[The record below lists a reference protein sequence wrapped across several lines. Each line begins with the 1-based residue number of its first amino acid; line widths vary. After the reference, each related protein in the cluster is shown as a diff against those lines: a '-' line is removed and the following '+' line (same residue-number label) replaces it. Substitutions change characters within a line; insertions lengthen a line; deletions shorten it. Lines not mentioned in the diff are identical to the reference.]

1 MVDISNVINT
11 SISQAPGGLEG
22 YNVNSFL
29 YLSAV
34 QPVSK
39 WNTETYRI
47 YKAATDVG
55 KDFGTDSSTYKDAV
69 MIFSQKPNLLAGN
82 GYLVIAPL
90 IVTDESPSEVVESLS
105 EVVESLSDALN
116 RVKAQIYFGGW
127 MTNKKAEAEEVIAA
141 AQLNETLESI
151 YLLGSGNAADFTA
164 ETGLFDKVSKLSL
177 SRTKLLYYGDNT
189 ENLDN
194 MRGFVSA
201 YAGRGFS
208 VNFAA
213 QNSTITMNLKDL
225 VGVSPDST
233 VTEAIY
239 QNAEQLGVDMY
250 VAYNGLPKIVS
261 NGNPLYFDDIYNRL
275 WFELTMRVE
284 LFNALA
290 TTSTKIPQT
299 ETGMNNL
306 KSAAR
311 AVCQRGVYNGFMA
324 PGTWNGTDT
333 FGDQDDFYR
342 NIEDFGF
349 YVYSAPVSQQSQSER
364 EARVAP
370 VVQVACKQAGAI
382 HKMNLI
388 INFEA

>member
-11 SISQAPGGLEG
+11 SISQAPAGLEG

-90 IVTDESPSEVVESLS
+90 IVTGESLN

-151 YLLGSGNAADFTA
+151 YLLGSGDAADFTA

-177 SRTKLLYYGDNT
+177 SRTKLLYYGDST

-364 EARVAP
+364 ETRVAP

>member
-11 SISQAPGGLEG
+11 SISQAPAGLEG

-39 WNTETYRI
+39 WDTETYRI

-90 IVTDESPSEVVESLS
+90 IVTGESPS

-151 YLLGSGNAADFTA
+151 YLLGSGDAADFTA

-177 SRTKLLYYGDNT
+177 SRTKLLYYGDST

-364 EARVAP
+364 ETRVAP

>member
-11 SISQAPGGLEG
+11 SISQAPAGLEG

-82 GYLVIAPL
+82 GYLIIAPL
-90 IVTDESPSEVVESLS
+90 IVTGESPS

-141 AQLNETLESI
+141 AQLNETLESL
-151 YLLGSGNAADFTA
+151 YLLGSGDAADFTA

-177 SRTKLLYYGDNT
+177 SRTKLLYYGDST

-364 EARVAP
+364 ETRVAP

>member
-11 SISQAPGGLEG
+11 SISQAPAGLEG

-90 IVTDESPSEVVESLS
+90 IVTGESPL

-151 YLLGSGNAADFTA
+151 YLLGSGDAADFTA

-177 SRTKLLYYGDNT
+177 SRTKLLYYGDST

-364 EARVAP
+364 ETRVAP

>member
-11 SISQAPGGLEG
+11 SISQAPAGLEG

-90 IVTDESPSEVVESLS
+90 IVTGESPS

-151 YLLGSGNAADFTA
+151 YLLGSGDVADFTA

-177 SRTKLLYYGDNT
+177 SRTKLLYYGDST
-189 ENLDN
+189 DNLDN

-225 VGVSPDST
+225 EGVSPDGT

-364 EARVAP
+364 ETRVAP

>member
-11 SISQAPGGLEG
+11 SISQAPAGLEG

-47 YKAATDVG
+47 YKAVTDVG

-90 IVTDESPSEVVESLS
+90 IVTGESPS

-151 YLLGSGNAADFTA
+151 YLLGSGDAADFTA

-177 SRTKLLYYGDNT
+177 SRTKLLYYGDST

-194 MRGFVSA
+194 MRGFVAA

-364 EARVAP
+364 ETRVAP

>member
-11 SISQAPGGLEG
+11 SISQAPAGLEG

-90 IVTDESPSEVVESLS
+90 IVTGESPS

-151 YLLGSGNAADFTA
+151 YLLGSGDASDFTA

-177 SRTKLLYYGDNT
+177 SRTKLLYYGDST

-349 YVYSAPVSQQSQSER
+349 YVYSVPVSQQSQSER
-364 EARVAP
+364 ETRVAP

>member
-11 SISQAPGGLEG
+11 SISQAPAGLES

-90 IVTDESPSEVVESLS
+90 IVTGESPSEVVESLS
-105 EVVESLSDALN
+105 DALS

-151 YLLGSGNAADFTA
+151 YLLGSGDVADFTA

-177 SRTKLLYYGDNT
+177 SRTKLLYYGDST

-225 VGVSPDST
+225 VGVSPDGT
-233 VTEAIY
+233 VTETIY
-239 QNAEQLGVDMY
+239 QKAEQLGVDMY
-250 VAYNGLPKIVS
+250 VAYNGLPRIVS

-349 YVYSAPVSQQSQSER
+349 YVYSAPVSQQSQTER
-364 EARVAP
+364 ETRIAP

>member
-11 SISQAPGGLEG
+11 SISQAPAGLEG

-90 IVTDESPSEVVESLS
+90 IVTGESPS

-151 YLLGSGNAADFTA
+151 YLLGSGDVADFTA

-177 SRTKLLYYGDNT
+177 SRTKLLYYGDST

-364 EARVAP
+364 ETRVAP

>member
-11 SISQAPGGLEG
+11 SISQAPAGLEG

-90 IVTDESPSEVVESLS
+90 IVTGESPS

-141 AQLNETLESI
+141 AQLSETLESI
-151 YLLGSGNAADFTA
+151 YLLGSGDAADFTA

-177 SRTKLLYYGDNT
+177 SRTKLLYYGDST

-364 EARVAP
+364 ETRVAP

>member
-11 SISQAPGGLEG
+11 SISQAPAGLEG

-90 IVTDESPSEVVESLS
+90 IVTGESPS

-127 MTNKKAEAEEVIAA
+127 MTDKKAEAEEVIAA

-151 YLLGSGNAADFTA
+151 YLLGSGDAADFTA

-177 SRTKLLYYGDNT
+177 SRTKLLYYGDST

-194 MRGFVSA
+194 MRGFVAA

-364 EARVAP
+364 EARIAP

>member
-11 SISQAPGGLEG
+11 SISQAPAGLEG

-39 WNTETYRI
+39 WDTETYRI

-90 IVTDESPSEVVESLS
+90 IVTGESLS

-151 YLLGSGNAADFTA
+151 YLLGSGDSADFTA

-177 SRTKLLYYGDNT
+177 SRTKLLYYGDST

-194 MRGFVSA
+194 MRGFVAA

-364 EARVAP
+364 ETRVAP

>member
-11 SISQAPGGLEG
+11 SISQAPAGLEG

-90 IVTDESPSEVVESLS
+90 IVTGESPS

-151 YLLGSGNAADFTA
+151 YLLGSGDAADFTA

-177 SRTKLLYYGDNT
+177 SRTKLLYYGDST

-364 EARVAP
+364 ETRVAP

>member
-11 SISQAPGGLEG
+11 SISQAPAGLEG

-90 IVTDESPSEVVESLS
+90 IVTGESPS

-151 YLLGSGNAADFTA
+151 YLLGSGDSADFTA

-177 SRTKLLYYGDNT
+177 SRTKLLYYGDST

-364 EARVAP
+364 ETRVAP

>member
-11 SISQAPGGLEG
+11 SISQAPAGLEG

-82 GYLVIAPL
+82 GYLIIAPL
-90 IVTDESPSEVVESLS
+90 IVTGESPS

-151 YLLGSGNAADFTA
+151 YLLGSGDAADFTA

-177 SRTKLLYYGDNT
+177 SRTKLLYYGDST

-364 EARVAP
+364 ETRVAP

>member
-11 SISQAPGGLEG
+11 SISQAPAGLEG

-47 YKAATDVG
+47 YKAVTDVG

-82 GYLVIAPL
+82 GYLIIAPL
-90 IVTDESPSEVVESLS
+90 IVTGESPS

-151 YLLGSGNAADFTA
+151 YLLGSGDAADFTA

-177 SRTKLLYYGDNT
+177 SRTKLLYYGDST

-364 EARVAP
+364 ETRVAP

>member
-11 SISQAPGGLEG
+11 SISQAPAGLEG

-69 MIFSQKPNLLAGN
+69 MIFSQKPNLSAGN

-90 IVTDESPSEVVESLS
+90 IVTGESPSEA
-105 EVVESLSDALN
+105 VESLSDALN

-141 AQLNETLESI
+141 AQLNETLESL
-151 YLLGSGNAADFTA
+151 YLLGSGDAADFTA

-177 SRTKLLYYGDNT
+177 SRTKLLYYGDST

-194 MRGFVSA
+194 MRGFVAA

-364 EARVAP
+364 ETRVAP

>member
-11 SISQAPGGLEG
+11 SISQAPAGLEG

-90 IVTDESPSEVVESLS
+90 IVTGESPS

-151 YLLGSGNAADFTA
+151 YLLGSGDAADFTA

-177 SRTKLLYYGDNT
+177 SRTKLLYYGDST

-225 VGVSPDST
+225 VGVSPDGT

-364 EARVAP
+364 ETRVAP

>member
-11 SISQAPGGLEG
+11 SISQAPAGLEG

-90 IVTDESPSEVVESLS
+90 IVTGESPS

-127 MTNKKAEAEEVIAA
+127 MTNKKAEADEVIAA
-141 AQLNETLESI
+141 AQLNETLESL
-151 YLLGSGNAADFTA
+151 YLLGSGDAADFTA

-177 SRTKLLYYGDNT
+177 SRTKLLYYGDST

-194 MRGFVSA
+194 MRGFVAA

-306 KSAAR
+306 KSAVR

-364 EARVAP
+364 ETRVAP

>member
-11 SISQAPGGLEG
+11 SISQAPAGLEG

-90 IVTDESPSEVVESLS
+90 IVTGESPA

-151 YLLGSGNAADFTA
+151 YLLGSGDAADFTA

-177 SRTKLLYYGDNT
+177 SRTKLLYYGDST

-194 MRGFVSA
+194 MRGFVAA

-364 EARVAP
+364 EARIAP

>member
-11 SISQAPGGLEG
+11 SISQAPAGLEG

-90 IVTDESPSEVVESLS
+90 IVTGESPS

-151 YLLGSGNAADFTA
+151 YLLGSGDAADFTA
-164 ETGLFDKVSKLSL
+164 DTGLFDKVSKLSL
-177 SRTKLLYYGDNT
+177 SRTKLLYYGDSM

-194 MRGFVSA
+194 MRGFVAA

-364 EARVAP
+364 ETRVAP

>member
-11 SISQAPGGLEG
+11 SISQAPAGLEG

-39 WNTETYRI
+39 WDTETYRI

-90 IVTDESPSEVVESLS
+90 IVTGESPS

-151 YLLGSGNAADFTA
+151 YLLGSGDSADFTA

-177 SRTKLLYYGDNT
+177 SRTKLLYYGDST

-194 MRGFVSA
+194 MRGFVAA

-364 EARVAP
+364 ETRVAP

>member
-11 SISQAPGGLEG
+11 SISQAPAGLEG

-90 IVTDESPSEVVESLS
+90 IVTGESPS

-151 YLLGSGNAADFTA
+151 YLLGSGDAADFTA
-164 ETGLFDKVSKLSL
+164 DTGLFDKVSKLSL
-177 SRTKLLYYGDNT
+177 SRTKFLYYGDST

-194 MRGFVSA
+194 MRGFVAA

-364 EARVAP
+364 ETRVAP

>member
-11 SISQAPGGLEG
+11 SISQAPAGLEG

-34 QPVSK
+34 KPVSK

-82 GYLVIAPL
+82 GYLIIAPL
-90 IVTDESPSEVVESLS
+90 IVTGESSS

-151 YLLGSGNAADFTA
+151 YLLGSGDAADFTA

-177 SRTKLLYYGDNT
+177 SRTKLLYYGDST

-364 EARVAP
+364 ETRVAP

>member
-11 SISQAPGGLEG
+11 SISQAPAGLEG

-90 IVTDESPSEVVESLS
+90 IVTGESPS

-151 YLLGSGNAADFTA
+151 YLLGSGDAADFTA

-177 SRTKLLYYGDNT
+177 SRTKLLYYGDST

-194 MRGFVSA
+194 MRGFVAA

-250 VAYNGLPKIVS
+250 VAYNGFPKIVS

-364 EARVAP
+364 EARIAP

>member
-11 SISQAPGGLEG
+11 SISQAPAGLES

-39 WNTETYRI
+39 WDTETYRI

-90 IVTDESPSEVVESLS
+90 IVTGESPSEVVESLS
-105 EVVESLSDALN
+105 DALS

-151 YLLGSGNAADFTA
+151 YLLGSGDVADFTA

-177 SRTKLLYYGDNT
+177 SRTKLLYYGDST

-225 VGVSPDST
+225 VGVSPDGT
-233 VTEAIY
+233 VTETIY
-239 QNAEQLGVDMY
+239 QKAEQLGVDMY
-250 VAYNGLPKIVS
+250 VAYNGLPRIVS

-349 YVYSAPVSQQSQSER
+349 YVYSAPVSQQSQTER
-364 EARVAP
+364 ETRIAP

>member
-90 IVTDESPSEVVESLS
+90 IVTGESPS

-151 YLLGSGNAADFTA
+151 YLLGSGDAADFTA

-177 SRTKLLYYGDNT
+177 SRTKLLYYGDST

-364 EARVAP
+364 ETRVAP